1 LTPRFRAKAEAAVSF
16 ASQRDGEFAMKKA
29 VIVAG
34 ALLLGSSAV
43 MADQKLA
50 VDQDNFMRA
59 LGKSVYVTMLKMGKG
74 DLPYDQAQVDA
85 ALAQLEEN
93 VPKIPTVFKDNPKEQ
108 VVNATYGASQK
119 IWENKADFDAKVP
132 PVIEAIKGLKG
143 KIKDQASVKAAF
155 ETLNDKCGGCH
166 ETYRL
171 KLK

>member
-1 LTPRFRAKAEAAVSF
+1 
-16 ASQRDGEFAMKKA
+16 MKKA
-29 VIVAG
+29 VVVVG

-50 VDQDNFMRA
+50 VEQDNFMRA
-59 LGKSVYVTMLKMGKG
+59 LGKGVYVTMLKMSKG

-85 ALAQLEEN
+85 ALTQLEEN

-108 VVNATYGASQK
+108 VVDATYGSSQK
-119 IWENKADFDAKVP
+119 IWQNKADFDSKVP

-143 KIKDQASVKAAF
+143 KIKDQASVKVAF
-155 ETLNDKCGGCH
+155 ETLHKSCTGCH
-166 ETYRL
+166 EDYRL

>member
-1 LTPRFRAKAEAAVSF
+1 
-16 ASQRDGEFAMKKA
+16 MKKA
-29 VIVAG
+29 MVIAG

-50 VDQDNFMRA
+50 VEQDNFMRA

-74 DLPYDQAQVDA
+74 ELPYDQKAVDA

-108 VVNATYGASQK
+108 VVDATYGSSQK
-119 IWENKADFDAKVP
+119 IWQNKADFDSKVP
-132 PVIEAIKGLKG
+132 HVIDTVKSLKG
-143 KIKDQASVKAAF
+143 KITDQASVKVAF
-155 ETLNDKCGGCH
+155 ETLHKACTTCH
-166 ETYRL
+166 EDYRL